1 MSDAAF
7 AGRTVVVTGAGSG
20 IGRASARLFA
30 ARGASLVLIDR
41 DEGTLAEAAHELR
54 LLGAGVVAQPIDITD
69 ARAVDAAFDAFLH
82 CDVLVNSAGIEG
94 PRGGLEDCDLT
105 EFDRV
110 MAINVR
116 GSLACAQAAVRV
128 MKRGN
133 GGAIVNIASTAGLM
147 GMRRLGAYAL
157 SKAAVVSMT
166 RSLALS
172 LAADAIR
179 VNAVCPGSIDSPMF
193 ERTLDPAQGDTERA
207 SIIGLHPLGR
217 LGTLDEVAE
226 AVVFLAG
233 PGAAFI
239 TGVALPVDGGRL
251 A

>member
-1 MSDAAF
+1 MADTAF
-7 AGRTVVVTGAGSG
+7 AGRTVVVTGAGAG
-20 IGRASARLFA
+20 IGRASALLFA
-30 ARGASLVLIDR
+30 TRGASLVLIDR
-41 DEGTLAEAAHELR
+41 DAGTLAEAAHELR
-54 LLGAGVVAQPIDITD
+54 SLGAEVAAYPLDITD
-69 ARAVDAAFDAFLH
+69 ALAVDAAFAALPR

-110 MAINVR
+110 MAVNVR
-116 GSLACAQAAVRV
+116 GALACAQAAVRV
-128 MKRGN
+128 MKRGD
-133 GGAIVNIASTAGLM
+133 GGAVVNIASTAGLM
-147 GMRRLGAYAL
+147 GLRRLGVYAL

-172 LAADAIR
+172 LADDGIR

-207 SIIGLHPLGR
+207 AIIGLHPLGR
-217 LGTLDEVAE
+217 LGTFDEVAE
-226 AVVFLAG
+226 AVAFLAG